1 MMKVVL
7 PARVRPRR
15 AVIVGLAGWLLLA
28 PALSLAQSPAA
39 PGLAAPDPE
48 GRILDQVVAII
59 EGQVL
64 TQSELEFETRVALIR
79 KEALQAAFAP
89 LDEEALKGG
98 LELAINLRLQVL
110 SSNRLEAFPAE
121 KEEVEARLAGFR
133 AAFESEDAFLRFLS
147 RAGAD
152 LKLLT
157 EVLKRGVR
165 AERILDSRLQPR
177 VQVSSDEVKRYFER
191 HAREYPEGYDA
202 AKERI
207 QKQLKKERYDKLA
220 VEDLAELRSAAQ
232 VRRVASFAR
241 EVRR

>member
-7 PARVRPRR
+7 PERACPRT
-15 AVIVGLAGWLLLA
+15 AVILGLAGWFLLA
-28 PALSLAQSPAA
+28 PAPSLAQGPAA
-39 PGLAAPDPE
+39 TPPTALEPE
-48 GRILDQVVAII
+48 GRLLDQVVAII

-64 TQSELEFETRVALIR
+64 TQSELDFETRVALIQQG
-79 KEALQAAFAP
+79 ALQAAFAP

-110 SSNRLEAFPAE
+110 SANRLEAYPAE
-121 KEEVEARLAGFR
+121 KEEVEARLARFR
-133 AAFESEDAFLRFLS
+133 AAFESEDAFLLFLS

-157 EVLKRGVR
+157 QVLERRVR
-165 AERILDSRLQPR
+165 AERTLDSRLRLQA
-177 VQVSSDEVKRYFER
+177 QVSEADVHRYYNQ
-191 HAREYPEGYDA
+191 HASEYPEGYEA
-202 AKERI
+202 VKSRL
-207 QKQLKKERYDKLA
+207 QTQLKKERYDQLA
-220 VEDLAELRSAAQ
+220 AEDLAELRSTAQ